1 MTVIV
6 TTTAMITVIMCGVTA
21 MIMIATVPATIADR
35 LAGTKAARLAGAT
48 AMFRQDRQRNRDVTM
63 GDAILTP
70 GPCTTRHQ
78 RPYRVP
84 RRYRLCGAPALK
96 FTRMPV
102 RMPEFTNSHLSTCVS
117 NRHQLI
123 GGWRFLLAAE
133 HPELHPAW
141 RTATRGSGGVTGPR
155 PYTCL

>member
-1 MTVIV
+1 MTKTTPVTIERSGATMTVIV

-70 GPCTTRHQ
+70 GPYTTHHQ
-78 RPYRVP
+78 RPYGAP
-84 RRYRLCGAPALK
+84 RRCRPCGAPALK
-96 FTRMPV
+96 FTRMP
-102 RMPEFTNSHLSTCVS
+102 
-117 NRHQLI
+117 
-123 GGWRFLLAAE
+123 A
-133 HPELHPAW
+133 
-141 RTATRGSGGVTGPR
+141 
-155 PYTCL
+155 